1 MAQNSNI
8 HGQVKT
14 EDDQALSNTLVELM
28 ELSLTTLTDANGQYE
43 FEVAAG
49 NYTLQYTYVG
59 FDKIQ
64 QKITIEKGVSKLV
77 NVQFVLKNYDD
88 LSVVVTEEATLSLT
102 QKEVLD
108 EQFFEEN
115 TQGTFAKTL
124 EKVTGVNAINV
135 GVGIAKPVIRG
146 LSFNR
151 IVVNNNGIKQEG
163 QQWGADH
170 GLEIDQFGIDRIEIV
185 KGAASLRYGSDALGG
200 AVNILPNT
208 IVTKN
213 KIKASLLG
221 IYKSNNQHAG
231 FSAYVGGRVEDFFFD
246 ARVSYQDFGDYRV
259 PTNEFVYNEFVL
271 PIHNNQLKNTAG
283 KERNIKASMGLIK
296 KWGISRLTFSH
307 YYLNAGIF
315 SGAVGIPR
323 SYALNLDGND
333 RDIDQPSQQV
343 NHLSLVWS
351 NDFYIK
357 KHRLQINIGYQ
368 NNLRKEFSFPHFHQ
382 LPPTDSSGVAL
393 QLNLQTL
400 SGDLIFTQ
408 KISSKWEQTYG
419 LNVQYQHNRRAGFE
433 FLLPNFQTLRSGLY
447 WLSKFRP
454 NKRLLLSVGLRLDY
468 AYNNN
473 EDYQQA
479 VYGENQNI
487 EYLPKVAANQQH
499 FFNYAASLGM
509 HYELLDQL
517 LWLQVNLGKSY
528 RVPYPSETA
537 ANGIHHGTFRHE
549 MGTPNLKAEH
559 GYQLELATKIAWK
572 KFKANLTGFGNYFQD
587 YIYLR
592 PTGKFSI
599 LPEAGQLYQY
609 VQTNAIY
616 AGGEFDWSWQPIRN
630 LTLKQGYE
638 YVWNIN
644 LQTQIGLPFTP
655 PASILSEV
663 RYEWKKLSVLED
675 IYAQISHRYAFAQ
688 TRTDRNEP
696 STPAYH
702 LLDIGIGFKVRIKRQ
717 VIQIGVQAQNLLNAS
732 YLNHLSRYRILEIP
746 EQGRN
751 FVVTLKVPLEFDL

>member
-1 MAQNSNI
+1 MAQNSKI

-14 EDDQALSNTLVELM
+14 EEQQSLSNVLVELM

-49 NYTLQYTYVG
+49 RYTLQYSYVG
-59 FDKIQ
+59 FEIIQ
-64 QKITIEKGVSKLV
+64 EKVEVKAQESSLLDVTFVSNNYEDIPIIITEKAALDV
-77 NVQFVLKNYDD
+77 
-88 LSVVVTEEATLSLT
+88 T
-102 QKEVLD
+102 QKETVNQ
-108 EQFFEEN
+108 QFFEEN
-115 TQGTFAKTL
+115 AQGTFAKSL
-124 EKVTGVNAINV
+124 EKITGVNAINV

-170 GLEIDQFGIDRIEIV
+170 GLEIDQFGVDRIEIV

-200 AVNILPNT
+200 AINILPNK
-208 IVTKN
+208 IVAKN
-213 KIKASLLG
+213 RIKASILG

-231 FSAYVGGRVEDFFFD
+231 FSAFVAGRVDDFFFD
-246 ARVSYQDFGDYRV
+246 ARFSYQDFGDYRV
-259 PTNEFVYNEFVL
+259 PTNQFVYNDFVL
-271 PIHNNQLKNTAG
+271 PIYNNQLKNTAG
-283 KERNIKASMGLIK
+283 KERNMKASIGLIK

-307 YYLNAGIF
+307 YYLKAGIF

-323 SYALNLDGND
+323 SYALGLDGND
-333 RDIDQPSQQV
+333 RDIDRPSQQV
-343 NHLSLVWS
+343 NHFSLVWS

-357 KHRLQINIGYQ
+357 KHRLQLNLGYQ
-368 NNLRKEFSFPHFHQ
+368 NNLRKEFSFPHYSQ
-382 LPPTDSSGVAL
+382 LPPIDSSGIAL

-408 KISSKWEQTYG
+408 KMSEKWEQIYG
-419 LNVQYQHNRRAGFE
+419 LNVQYQHNQRAGFE

-447 WLSKFRP
+447 WLSKLRP
-454 NKRLLLSVGLRLDY
+454 NKRWLLSAGLRLDY

-473 EDYQQA
+473 KGYEQA
-479 VYGENQNI
+479 AYDGNQNI
-487 EYLPKVAANQQH
+487 KYVPKVAANQQH
-499 FFNYAASLGM
+499 FFNYAAALGM
-509 HYELLDQL
+509 NYELLEKVL
-517 LWLQVNLGKSY
+517 SLQVNLGKSY
-528 RVPYPSETA
+528 RVPYPSETST
-537 ANGIHHGTFRHE
+537 NGIHHGTFRHE

-559 GYQLELATKIAWK
+559 GYQLELATKLTWK

-592 PTGKFSI
+592 PTGKFST

-616 AGGEFDWSWQPIRN
+616 AGGELDWSWQPLPN

-638 YVWNIN
+638 YVWNVN

-663 RYEWKKLSVLED
+663 RYEWKKLSVFENF
-675 IYAQISHRYAFAQ
+675 YAQISHRYAFAQ

-702 LLDIGIGFKVRIKRQ
+702 LLNLGIGFKLRIKEQ
-717 VIQIGVQAQNLLNAS
+717 VVQIGFQAQNLLNTS

>member
-1 MAQNSNI
+1 MAQNSRI
-8 HGQVKT
+8 HGQVKN
-14 EDDQALSNTLVELM
+14 EENQALSNVLVELM
-28 ELSLTTLTDANGQYE
+28 ELSLTTLTDANGQYK
-43 FEVAAG
+43 FEVRAG

-59 FDKIQ
+59 FETL
-64 QKITIEKGVSKLV
+64 QKKVTIEKGTSKLV
-77 NVQFVLKNYDD
+77 EVQFVLENYED
-88 LSVVVTEEATLSLT
+88 LGIVVTEKATLSLT

-108 EQFFEEN
+108 QQFFEEN
-115 TQGTFAKTL
+115 TQGTFAKSL
-124 EKVTGVNAINV
+124 EKITGVNAINV

-170 GLEIDQFGIDRIEIV
+170 GLEIDQFGVDRIEIV

-200 AVNILPNT
+200 AVNILPNK
-208 IVTKN
+208 IVAKN
-213 KIKASLLG
+213 KLKASLLG

-231 FSAYVGGRVEDFFFD
+231 FSAHVAARVEDFFFD
-246 ARVSYQDFGDYRV
+246 ARFSYQDFGDYRV
-259 PTNEFVYNEFVL
+259 PTDEFVYNEFVL
-271 PIHNNQLKNTAG
+271 PIYNNQLKNTAG

-323 SYALNLDGND
+323 SYALDLDGND

-357 KHRLQINIGYQ
+357 KHRLQVNIGYQ

-400 SGDLIFTQ
+400 SGDVIFTH
-408 KISSKWEQTYG
+408 KTNTKWEQTYG
-419 LNVQYQHNRRAGFE
+419 LNLQYQHNRRAGFE

-454 NKRLLLSVGLRLDY
+454 NKKLLLSAGLRLDY

-473 EDYQQA
+473 AAYQQA
-479 VYGENQNI
+479 VYGENQSI
-487 EYLPKVAANQQH
+487 EYLPKIAANQQH
-499 FFNYAASLGM
+499 FFNYAAALGM
-509 HYELLDQL
+509 HYELLEKL

-549 MGTPNLKAEH
+549 MGTPNLKPEH
-559 GYQLELATKIAWK
+559 GYQLELAANIAWK

-592 PTGKFSI
+592 PTGKFST

-616 AGGEFDWSWQPIRN
+616 AGGEFDWSWQPVRN

-638 YVWNIN
+638 YVWNVN

-663 RYEWKKLSVLED
+663 RYEWKKLSIFEA
-675 IYAQISHRYAFAQ
+675 IYVQVSHRYSFDQ

-702 LLDIGIGFKVRIKRQ
+702 LLNMGIGFKVRIKQ
-717 VIQIGVQAQNLLNAS
+717 QIVQIGLQAQNLLNTS

-751 FVVTLKVPLEFDL
+751 FVLTLKVPLELDW